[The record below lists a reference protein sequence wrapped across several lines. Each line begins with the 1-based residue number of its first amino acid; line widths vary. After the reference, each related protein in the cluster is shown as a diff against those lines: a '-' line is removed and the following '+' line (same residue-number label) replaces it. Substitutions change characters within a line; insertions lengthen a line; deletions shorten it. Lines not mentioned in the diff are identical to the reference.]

1 MDLKYFRA
9 SLIFTAICFG
19 LAAWLGWSQSGTITG
34 MLAVLWIVAVLSIL
48 EISLS
53 FDNSVVDATIL
64 RDMDEVWRNRFLTWG
79 IFIGVFGMRIFFPL
93 AIVAIAAKLG
103 PIDALT
109 LAINDPKQY
118 ETIISA
124 AHISISGFGG
134 AFLGMV
140 GLKFFFDA
148 DKEVH
153 WIGVVE
159 RQLMR
164 MGNIQAI
171 EIGLIMLLVYAI
183 STMLPTADALT
194 YIVSALFGVI
204 TFIGV
209 GAIGTLLGGSHDAT
223 GTVVRSG
230 LASFLYL
237 EMVDASF
244 SLDGV
249 IGAFALSNNI
259 FIIALG
265 LGIGAMFV
273 RSMTIM
279 FVEKGTLAEFRY
291 LEHGAFWA
299 ILALAGIMLVSVKF
313 HIPETITGL
322 IGAILIGISF
332 WWSVRYNR
340 RAGANASQTT
350 L

>member
-1 MDLKYFRA
+1 VQLKYFRA

-19 LAAWLGWSQSGTITG
+19 LATWLGWSQSGTVSG
-34 MLAVLWIVAVLSIL
+34 VLSVLWIVAVLSIL

-64 RDMDEVWRNRFLTWG
+64 RDMDEVWRKRFLTWG
-79 IFIGVFGMRIFFPL
+79 IFIGVFGMRIIFPL
-93 AIVAIAAKLG
+93 VIVAVAAKLG

-109 LAINDPKQY
+109 LAVNDPKQY
-118 ETIISA
+118 ETIISG
-124 AHISISGFGG
+124 AHVSISGFGG

-153 WIGVVE
+153 WIGVLE

-171 EIGLIMLLVYAI
+171 EIGLIMILVYAI
-183 STMLPTADALT
+183 STMLPTDEALT

-209 GAIGTLLGGSHDAT
+209 GAISTLLNAPHDAT
-223 GTVVRSG
+223 GAVARSG

-237 EMVDASF
+237 EMIDASF

-259 FIIALG
+259 FVIALG

-279 FVEKGTLAEFRY
+279 FVEKGTLTEFRY

-299 ILALAGIMLVSVKF
+299 ILALAAIMLVSVKF
-313 HIPETITGL
+313 YIPETVTGL

-340 RAGANASQTT
+340 KAPVSSSPASP
-350 L
+350 

>member
-1 MDLKYFRA
+1 MQFKYFRA
-9 SLIFTAICFG
+9 SLVFTIVCFG
-19 LAAWLGWSQSGTITG
+19 LAAWLGWSQSGTISG
-34 MLAVLWIVAVLSIL
+34 VLAVLWIVAVLSIL

-64 RDMDEVWRNRFLTWG
+64 RDMDEVWRKRFLTWG
-79 IFIGVFGMRIFFPL
+79 IFIGVFGMRIIFPL
-93 AIVAIAAKLG
+93 VIVAIATNLG

-109 LAINDPKQY
+109 LAVNDPKAY
-118 ETIISA
+118 ETIIKG
-124 AHISISGFGG
+124 AHISIAGFGG

-159 RQLMR
+159 RLLTR
-164 MGNIQAI
+164 LGNIQAI
-171 EIGLIMLLVYAI
+171 EIGLIMILVYAI
-183 STMLPTADALT
+183 STMLPTDEALT

-204 TFIGV
+204 AFIAM
-209 GAIGTLLGGSHDAT
+209 GAISTLLNAPHDAT
-223 GTVVRSG
+223 GTVARSG

-237 EMVDASF
+237 EMIDASF

-299 ILALAGIMLVSVKF
+299 ILALASIMLLSVKVN
-313 HIPETITGL
+313 IPETVTGL
-322 IGAILIGISF
+322 IGAILIVVSL
-332 WWSVRYNR
+332 WWSVRHNR
-340 RAGANASQTT
+340 RVALNVSPSG